1 MKLLKQSKQQIVAQA
16 RQIVMAAEKE
26 SSFVCIFEGTAN
38 QDLPMG

>member
-16 RQIVMAAEKE
+16 RQVVMEVEKE
-26 SSFVCIFEGTAN
+26 SGFVYIFEDRAN